1 MRNTENRIM
10 FDCFTSSHSVY
21 FEEALDTEFRKQ
33 YEGVIVNARGY
44 GGYGHF
50 AIRKPITF
58 WFKLPKFIKK
68 MFPYRWIM
76 WKKDRERM
84 YSLYF
89 NDYDRS
95 VNIVAAMTNPS
106 YRKLSFDKATY
117 KDLKSCIPAFLL
129 YVGYKFSVE
138 TEDDIMTLHFEY
150 PELDDE

>member
-33 YEGVIVNARGY
+33 YKGVIVNARGE

-58 WFKLPKFIKK
+58 WFKLPKFIKR
-68 MFPYRWIM
+68 MFPYKWIM
-76 WKKDRERM
+76 WKNDSEKM
-84 YSLYF
+84 LSLRF

-95 VNIVAAMTNPS
+95 ITITAAMVNHS
-106 YRKLSFDKATY
+106 YRKLTFDKATY
-117 KDLKSCIPAFLL
+117 EDLKSCIPSFLEH
-129 YVGYKFSVE
+129 VGYKFTTEVE
-138 TEDDIMTLHFEY
+138 QDSLKLVFE
-150 PELDDE
+150 

>member
-1 MRNTENRIM
+1 M

-33 YEGVIVNARGY
+33 YKGVIVNARGY

-76 WKKDRERM
+76 WKNDREKM
-84 YSLYF
+84 YELCFDDPYKSII
-89 NDYDRS
+89 
-95 VNIVAAMTNPS
+95 IVADMKNHS
-106 YRKLSFDKATY
+106 YKQLTFDKETY
-117 KDLKSCIPAFLL
+117 EDLKENIPVFLEKI
-129 YVGYKFSVE
+129 GFKFKVE
-138 TEDDIMTLHFEY
+138 KDDCCTTLIF
-150 PELDDE
+150 D

>member
-33 YEGVIVNARGY
+33 YKGVIVNARGY

-58 WFKLPKFIKK
+58 WFKLPKFIRK
-68 MFPYRWIM
+68 MFPYRWVM
-76 WKKDRERM
+76 WKKDTEKM
-84 YSLYF
+84 DSLLF
-89 NDYDRS
+89 CD
-95 VNIVAAMTNPS
+95 VNKSINIFADMKNKS
-106 YRKLSFDKATY
+106 YRTLFFDKATY
-117 KDLKSCIPAFLL
+117 EDLKEHIPSFLEH
-129 YVGYKFSVE
+129 VGYKFTTEVE
-138 TEDDIMTLHFEY
+138 EDSLTLVFEY

>member
-33 YEGVIVNARGY
+33 YKGVIVNARSE

-68 MFPYRWIM
+68 MFPYKWIL
-76 WKKDRERM
+76 WKNDREKM
-84 YSLYF
+84 YRLCFDGPYK
-89 NDYDRS
+89 S
-95 VNIVAAMTNPS
+95 VIIDADMMNPS
-106 YRKLSFDKATY
+106 YKQLTFDKETY
-117 KDLKSCIPAFLL
+117 EDLKENIPAFLL

>member
-1 MRNTENRIM
+1 M
-10 FDCFTSSHSVY
+10 FDCYTSSHSVY
-21 FEEALDTEFRKQ
+21 FDSGFNPFFREQ
-33 YEGVIVNARGY
+33 YKGVIVNARSE

-76 WKKDRERM
+76 CKNDRERM

-95 VNIVAAMTNPS
+95 VNIVASMTNPS
-106 YRKLSFDKATY
+106 YRKLTFDKATY
-117 KDLKSCIPAFLL
+117 EDLKACIPPFLEH
-129 YVGYKFSVE
+129 VGYKFATEIEFGCLTLNFESVE
-138 TEDDIMTLHFEY
+138 PDTD
-150 PELDDE
+150 

>member
-33 YEGVIVNARGY
+33 YKGVIVNARGY

-76 WKKDRERM
+76 WKNDREKM
-84 YSLYF
+84 YELCFDDPYKSII
-89 NDYDRS
+89 
-95 VNIVAAMTNPS
+95 IVADMKNPS
-106 YRKLSFDKATY
+106 YKQLTFDKETY
-117 KDLKSCIPAFLL
+117 EDLKENIPVFLEKI
-129 YVGYKFSVE
+129 GFKFKVE
-138 TEDDIMTLHFEY
+138 KDDCCTTLIF
-150 PELDDE
+150 D